1 VKLILQHVTIRCDNE
16 STGKLFTPSFA
27 TVRGRLRS
35 EGTEG
40 HVVTQK
46 ELPAEREAMASEKQL
61 CARKVRLENE
71 QIYVVALPS

>member
-1 VKLILQHVTIRCDNE
+1 VKRIFQHVTIKRDNE
-16 STGKLFTPSFA
+16 SNGKIITPSFA
-27 TVRGRLRS
+27 TVRGILRS

-46 ELPAEREAMASEKQL
+46 QLPTEREAMASEKQL

-71 QIYVVALPS
+71 QMYAVALPS